1 MAKIL
6 KDTLDSFALLAL
18 LAQTN
23 LYNKINLFYN
33 IKKQHH
39 SKHFQTNFATYF
51 LRWHIQSEENSFS
64 TYKHCVETNKK
75 GSKFYSTSVLLTYW

>member
-39 SKHFQTNFATYF
+39 SKHFQIFYGGTYNLRKTAFPLTNTVWRPTRKEVNFTQHQF
-51 LRWHIQSEENSFS
+51 F
-64 TYKHCVETNKK
+64 
-75 GSKFYSTSVLLTYW
+75 